1 MKAVVSFLRNLA
13 LVAILVVTTLVAAEY
28 TSRWLIPDWLRIIG
42 LRFPY
47 TRPDLPDSGM
57 PNTLVPMLSVGE
69 YDLRIRYNQHGFRD
83 QRDVTEA
90 GEDEIIFLGDSQI
103 FGYGIQERKRLS
115 ELVGDQL
122 GVGTYSLALPTDIR
136 GYKQLLAFAVKNGAR
151 AKRLVVGLSPRH
163 RTDRCSVAGSVRG
176 P

>member
-13 LVAILVVTTLVAAEY
+13 LVAILVVTTLVAAQY

-57 PNTLVPMLSVGE
+57 PNTVVPMLSVGE

-90 GEDEIIFLGDSQI
+90 GEDEYLFRGD
-103 FGYGIQERKRLS
+103 
-115 ELVGDQL
+115 
-122 GVGTYSLALPTDIR
+122 A
-136 GYKQLLAFAVKNGAR
+136 
-151 AKRLVVGLSPRH
+151 
-163 RTDRCSVAGSVRG
+163 
-176 P
+176 